1 MLRRWSNRRPTVGD
15 GTDVVSAL
23 AAQQSIEEHK
33 GENAPDWLRPA
44 VFGVMDGLVS
54 NVSLIAGVEGGGAG
68 RDALVL
74 AGLAG
79 LVAGG
84 FSMATGEYTSV
95 RTEGEATT
103 SQIDA
108 MVTRLAVDPDAT
120 QAMLSDTFER
130 RGVRPEVAD
139 AVAEDLS
146 ADPDE
151 AIRSHACELLGV
163 DPTRLA
169 SPWVA
174 AVSSFFSFAL
184 GAIIPLLPYLL
195 GWTSLAASLV
205 LSALALFAVGVLVSK
220 LTRRP
225 ALYSG
230 ARQLALGALS
240 ASATYLIGTLIGAS
254 I

>member
-1 MLRRWSNRRPTVGD
+1 MLRGTRPSTG
-15 GTDVVSAL
+15 
-23 AAQQSIEEHK
+23 K
-33 GENAPDWLRPA
+33 GAGSVEDTAGQLGGEDTPDWLRPA

-54 NVSLIAGVEGGGAG
+54 NISLIAGVDGGGAG
-68 RDALVL
+68 RDALIL

-95 RTEGEATT
+95 RTEGEATE
-103 SQIDA
+103 SRVNEVMA
-108 MVTRLAVDPDAT
+108 RLEVDPDAN
-120 QAMLSDTFER
+120 QELLSSIYER
-130 RGVRPEVAD
+130 RGVRPHVAE

-146 ADPDE
+146 ANPEE
-151 AIRSHACELLGV
+151 ALRSHACELIGV
-163 DPTRLA
+163 DPTNVAR
-169 SPWVA
+169 PWVA

-184 GAIIPLLPYLL
+184 GAVIPLLPYLL
-195 GWTSLAASLV
+195 GWTSLVAALI
-205 LSALALFAVGVLVSK
+205 LSALALFGVGALVSR
-220 LTRRP
+220 LTGRP

-240 ASATYLIGTLIGAS
+240 AGATFLIGSLIGAS